1 MKIEAMVG
9 TFRRLTAPD
18 DQWMISYNTKGD
30 VVIQV
35 DKSTWYIN
43 YKQKRVVKRGDLPK
57 SSEMTFPDSV
67 GELERFLKRWGKE
80 IYESISKEKSRD
92 YDELKIFMTFLST
105 ALNLDFPSDMIKVS
119 GVRVTNEGFSFKR

>member
-35 DKSTWYIN
+35 DKSTWHIN

-57 SSEMTFPDSV
+57 SSEMIFPSSV
-67 GELERFLKRWGKE
+67 GELERFLGRWGKE
-80 IYESISKEKSRD
+80 IYESISKEKSSD

-105 ALNLDFPSDMIKVS
+105 ALKLDFPSDMIKVS